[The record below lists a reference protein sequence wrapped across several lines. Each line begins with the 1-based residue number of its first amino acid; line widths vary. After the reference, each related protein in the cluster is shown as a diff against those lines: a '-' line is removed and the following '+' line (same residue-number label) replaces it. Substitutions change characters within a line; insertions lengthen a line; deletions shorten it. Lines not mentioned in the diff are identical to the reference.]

1 MGCAGSEPRRA
12 GRPRDPAKYA
22 AIVEA
27 ARQAFFTR
35 GFHAATIEEIAQ
47 AAGVSKVTVYS
58 RFGDKETLF
67 EEVIRVESTRM
78 AEVFDAGVA
87 EQRSLEDQLN
97 AYGVALLTFMFSE
110 DHVAI
115 DRVLLNEISQIP
127 TLARRF
133 YEAGPGVCF
142 GRLAEVLAEAE
153 QRGEVEVDDP
163 HLAAQDLCGL
173 WKGAADMGL
182 KLALEPLPSPEAI
195 RARVER
201 ATRLFLKMIGSKP

>member
-1 MGCAGSEPRRA
+1 M
-12 GRPRDPAKYA
+12 
-22 AIVEA
+22 EA

-35 GFHAATIEEIAQ
+35 GFHAATIEKIAA

-58 RFGDKETLF
+58 RFNDKETLF

-87 EQRSLEDQLN
+87 DQRSLEDQLN
-97 AYGVALLTFMFSE
+97 AYGVSLLTFMFSE

-127 TLARRF
+127 ALARRF

-142 GRLAEVLAEAE
+142 GRLAEVLAEAQ

-163 HLAAQDLCGL
+163 NLAAQDLCGL
-173 WKGAADMGL
+173 WKGAADG
-182 KLALEPLPSPEAI
+182 AEAGA
-195 RARVER
+195 RAAADARGDPR
-201 ATRLFLKMIGSKP
+201 AGRAGDAAVSQDDRIEAVTIGVMQ